1 MESQKP
7 IITEVKFDKE
17 LLNKKTTN
25 DRDNIKN
32 CTENKNKNKNQKS
45 KKRKF
50 KEPKKCQLEGCN
62 KKLGIVK
69 IKCKCELYFCPKH
82 RTCHNC
88 TFDYRKNSN
97 LSKILNKGNSNFKKI
112 DKI

>member
-1 MESQKP
+1 MESKKP
-7 IITEVKFDKE
+7 IITEVTFDKE

-25 DRDNIKN
+25 NHNNNNNIQDSTKIKN
-32 CTENKNKNKNQKS
+32 KKS

>member
-17 LLNKKTTN
+17 LLNKKKTSDHN
-25 DRDNIKN
+25 NNIKN
-32 CTENKNKNKNQKS
+32 YTENKNKKS

>member
-1 MESQKP
+1 MESQKQF
-7 IITEVKFDKE
+7 ITEVNFDKE
-17 LLNKKTTN
+17 LLNKKITSSHH
-25 DRDNIKN
+25 DDNNINKS
-32 CTENKNKNKNQKS
+32 TKNKKS

-50 KEPKKCQLEGCN
+50 KEPKKCQLEECN
-62 KKLGIVK
+62 KKLGLVK
-69 IKCKCELYFCPKH
+69 IKCKCGLYFCPKH

-97 LSKILNKGNSNFKKI
+97 LSKNLNKGNSNFKKI